1 MLFVHVLINWSY
13 YKLYQVAIRYSHEMY
28 EHFFEIS
35 KSKGSKFFVIGFLV
49 GFYLQIMNIYVRLGL
64 HIDDF
69 FVIYV
74 IIF

>member
-1 MLFVHVLINWSY
+1 
-13 YKLYQVAIRYSHEMY
+13 MY

-49 GFYLQIMNIYVRLGL
+49 GFFLQIMNIYVRLGL